1 MTPTL
6 RALLCLGEMGGER
19 GALVCQDPRTQEP
32 HGEEGASQGSGQI
45 SHRDSLPGL
54 SVGLR
59 TPVQAGPLPKPT
71 LWAEPAPV
79 IPRGSPVTI
88 WCEGTPGAEEYRL
101 DKEGSPAPWK
111 REKPLDPRDKAKFSI
126 TQLTEHDAGRYRCY
140 YHSPA
145 GWSER
150 SDPLELVVTIGSFST
165 PSLSALPSH
174 VVTSGGNVTLQCG
187 SWEGFG
193 RFILTENGDH
203 RLSWTLDSEPQPSG
217 WFQALFPVGPVTPNR
232 RWMFRCYGY
241 YRNRPLVQSHPS
253 NSLELLVLG
262 SSVDHS
268 TLPPKLPST
277 AGLQNYHGILIGV
290 SVAFILL
297 LFLLLLLFFL
307 LKHRNKRR
315 RSGALNLEMKTRAL
329 QKSSS
334 SVADVQEKNQCT
346 GNSGG
351 DASIRESQPEED
363 RKMNSQ
369 DTPSEDAQDV
379 TYAQLDHLTLKR
391 ETTAPTAPPS
401 DQLQVEPSGYASLA
415 IH

>member
-6 RALLCLGEMGGER
+6 RALLCL
-19 GALVCQDPRTQEP
+19 
-32 HGEEGASQGSGQI
+32 
-45 SHRDSLPGL
+45 GL

-253 NSLELLVLG
+253 NSLELLVLAPYPQ
-262 SSVDHS
+262 SS
-268 TLPPKLPST
+268 PPSMRCVQ
-277 AGLQNYHGILIGV
+277 GLQNYHGILIGV

-315 RSGALNLEMKTRAL
+315 RS
-329 QKSSS
+329 
-334 SVADVQEKNQCT
+334 
-346 GNSGG
+346 

-391 ETTAPTAPPS
+391 ET
-401 DQLQVEPSGYASLA
+401 
-415 IH
+415 